1 MTAVQQRYLALA
13 ITRGPFARLQ
23 CSTARSVGT
32 ISSRLAVS
40 GLDVDLRPLAV
51 LRGSP
56 GNLASHLAVVL
67 VHTCHALAEGLLGI
81 IDADDR
87 VPRRYSGRRGLLKQL
102 LGRVVHDPRIERHD
116 ISVAPGVHAKAVI
129 MDVSAAADS
138 DTAEVVKPRRRIYDA
153 GDEHGRVLRVQQ
165 GVGVHDRVELRAKP
179 PCQSSAD
186 GGMQEEGE
194 VAAKR
199 ASAPSR
205 HGA

>member
-1 MTAVQQRYLALA
+1 MYT
-13 ITRGPFARLQ
+13 
-23 CSTARSVGT
+23 
-32 ISSRLAVS
+32 
-40 GLDVDLRPLAV
+40 
-51 LRGSP
+51 
-56 GNLASHLAVVL
+56 
-67 VHTCHALAEGLLGI
+67 
-81 IDADDR
+81 
-87 VPRRYSGRRGLLKQL
+87 
-102 LGRVVHDPRIERHD
+102 D

-138 DTAEVVKPRRRIYDA
+138 DTAEVVKPRRRIF
-153 GDEHGRVLRVQQ
+153 EHGRVLRVQQ